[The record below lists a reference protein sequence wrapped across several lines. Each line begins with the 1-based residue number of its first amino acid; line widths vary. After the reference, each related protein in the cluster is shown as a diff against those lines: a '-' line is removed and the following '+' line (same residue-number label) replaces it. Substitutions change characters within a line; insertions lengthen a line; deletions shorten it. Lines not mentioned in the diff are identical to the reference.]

1 MKPIPSPSRS
11 PSLFAVCAA
20 FAAVYLIW
28 GSTYLAIR
36 IGVKTLPPFL
46 LGGSRFSFAGPVLMA
61 VAALFGASWP
71 TVRQWRAAAITGG
84 LMLVGGNGLVVLAER
99 EVPSSITALIIA
111 TTPVWFAL
119 GDWVRPGGQRPSRRA
134 WIGIALGMTGVA
146 YLSFSRTGDK
156 GSLAISLP
164 GLALLVAATISWAA
178 GSLLVKHLEKPA
190 SPWMMS
196 GAQMSCGGVFLL
208 ILAAIH
214 GEFNQWRPETVATDG
229 WISLGYLVV
238 FGSWIGFSAYVWLL
252 KVSSPSRV
260 STYAYVNPVV
270 AVFLGWLLLGE
281 ELSLHTVVSAAVL
294 LTGVAIVVWPNRSIA
309 SRPLS
314 KSA

>member
-1 MKPIPSPSRS
+1 MKPSSTRSES
-11 PSLFAVCAA
+11 PSLFAICTA

-36 IGVKTLPPFL
+36 IGVKTIPPFL
-46 LGGSRFSFAGPVLMA
+46 LGGSRFSFAGPILMM
-61 VAALFGASWP
+61 VAAAFGATWP

-119 GDWVRPGGQRPSRRA
+119 GDWIRPGGQRPSRRA
-134 WIGIALGMTGVA
+134 WIGIALGIIGVA
-146 YLSFSRTGDK
+146 YLSFSRSGNTT
-156 GSLAISLP
+156 SLIVPAG

-178 GSLLVKHLEKPA
+178 GSLLVKHLEKPS

-196 GAQMSCGGVFLL
+196 GAQMTCGGL
-208 ILAAIH
+208 ILLALAAVH
-214 GEFNQWRPETVATDG
+214 GEYHQWRTEAVAKEG

-270 AVFLGWLLLGE
+270 AVVLGWFFLGE
-281 ELSLHTVVSAAVL
+281 ELSLHTVIAALVL
-294 LTGVAIVVWPNRSIA
+294 LSGVAIVVWPSRSIPA
-309 SRPLS
+309 RPLS
-314 KSA
+314 KSS